1 VQDLGEFISA
11 ARRAVDADR
20 LLSGGAAWSTC
31 SRTRSWRPPWRCAAI
46 ASSGSAIGRAREV
59 IDLDGRYVCPGL
71 IDADA
76 QTQALASVRSI
87 AKPAHARAQHDHYK
101 PVPTLA

>member
-11 ARRAVDADR
+11 ARGAVDADR
-20 LLSGGAAWSTC
+20 LPSGGRVGNVFTHEIVETAVAL
-31 SRTRSWRPPWRCAAI
+31 RGDRIVRLGDRP
-46 ASSGSAIGRAREV
+46 AREV
-59 IDLDGRYVCPGL
+59 IDLDGRDVCPGL
-71 IDADA
+71 IDAHA

-101 PVPTLA
+101 PVPAVA